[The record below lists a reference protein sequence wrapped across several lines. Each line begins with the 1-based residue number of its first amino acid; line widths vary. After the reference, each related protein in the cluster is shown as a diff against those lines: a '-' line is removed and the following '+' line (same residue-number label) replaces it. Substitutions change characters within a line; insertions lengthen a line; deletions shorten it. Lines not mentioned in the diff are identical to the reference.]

1 MDAVCILPEMLLTQ
15 LDMQEVGL
23 GAALCTFPGSW
34 LGNIVQATLV
44 SSFHHQRTVTDQ
56 RFCTSQWLITQQ
68 IRPSSLFS
76 TILNVIL
83 NIS

>member
-1 MDAVCILPEMLLTQ
+1 MDAGCILPEMLLTQ

-44 SSFHHQRTVTDQ
+44 
-56 RFCTSQWLITQQ
+56 
-68 IRPSSLFS
+68 
-76 TILNVIL
+76 
-83 NIS
+83 